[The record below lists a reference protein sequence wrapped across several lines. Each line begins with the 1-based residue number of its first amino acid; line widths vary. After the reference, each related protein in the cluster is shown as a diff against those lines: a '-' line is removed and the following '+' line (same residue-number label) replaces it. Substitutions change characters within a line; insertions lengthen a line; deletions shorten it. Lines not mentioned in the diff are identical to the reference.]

1 MVKGGAYGR
10 QKRVEEE
17 GPWRRRCHRCHR
29 RQARHPTYTALPHPP
44 PASIFVAAAA
54 TVAAIRLAQRGDV
67 LAPRSLCRALCVL
80 PATPGGSAGRLP
92 SFVRSNT
99 W

>member
-1 MVKGGAYGR
+1 MAPPLPPLPPPS
-10 QKRVEEE
+10 
-17 GPWRRRCHRCHR
+17 GP
-29 RQARHPTYTALPHPP
+29 PPHLHCPSPPP

-67 LAPRSLCRALCVL
+67 LAPRSLCRALCGL

-92 SFVRSNT
+92 TFVRSNT